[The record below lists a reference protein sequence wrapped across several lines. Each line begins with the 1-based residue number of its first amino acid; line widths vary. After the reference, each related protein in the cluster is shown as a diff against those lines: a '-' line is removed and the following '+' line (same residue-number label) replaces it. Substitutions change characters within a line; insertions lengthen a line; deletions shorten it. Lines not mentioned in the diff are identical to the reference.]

1 MYEWV
6 CVGMYRC
13 GWVWVGVGGCVG
25 VCMREAEILSMP
37 TPPFFDSGQVARVL
51 CPVSLFCL

>member
-1 MYEWV
+1 M
-6 CVGMYRC
+6 GMYRC